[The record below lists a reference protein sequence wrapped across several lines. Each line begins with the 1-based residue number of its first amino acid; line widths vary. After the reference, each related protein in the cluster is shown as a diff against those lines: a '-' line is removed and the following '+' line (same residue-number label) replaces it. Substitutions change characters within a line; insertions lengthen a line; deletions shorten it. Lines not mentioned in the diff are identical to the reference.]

1 MSETKQNKKYF
12 PIFVDL
18 SEKHIVVIGAGKI
31 AARRIAS
38 LREFAGKMTVVAP
51 EIREEILAMAGSAP
65 VSFRKRCFEESDL
78 DGADLV
84 LAVTDDKELNKK
96 IGTLC
101 RVRGIPVNVS
111 HDKDL
116 CDFYFPG
123 LVQKDSVVIGVT
135 ASGKDHTE
143 ARKVTERI
151 RAMLREE
158 NIDGAGSEQ
167 TVHPVS

>member
-65 VSFRKRCFEESDL
+65 VSFRRRFFEESDL
-78 DGADLV
+78 EGADLA
-84 LAVTDDKELNKK
+84 LAVTDDKELNRK

-101 RVRGIPVNVS
+101 RERNIPVNVS

-158 NIDGAGSEQ
+158 DDGADSEQ